1 MKQLVEMLV
10 KALVDN
16 PDKVDIR
23 EITGEKNVMFEV
35 RVSEEDVGK
44 VIGKSG
50 KTINALRTIMRAA
63 TSKENK
69 KVIVEIIQ

>member
-1 MKQLVEMLV
+1 MKELVEMLV